1 MKKQEKLVEDY
12 SDSES
17 QSDFEFEDSDN
28 LVQAVE
34 FNQTS
39 SDIEEEPPAK
49 KPKTVETFNFK
60 LIDDIVD

>member
-49 KPKTVETFNFK
+49 KSKTVETFNFK